1 MKSIAL
7 KLDDDIFTETEQ
19 LAENLNE
26 SRNRYINKALSHF
39 NQLQRE
45 YILTQLLASESQMV
59 SGESLKV
66 LGEFEKLK
74 DHATAI

>member
-1 MKSIAL
+1 MKNIAL
-7 KLDDDIFTETEQ
+7 KLDDDIFVETEELVEQ
-19 LAENLNE
+19 LHE

-39 NQLQRE
+39 NRLQRE
-45 YILTQLLASESQMV
+45 YILTHQLASESKMV

-66 LGEFEKLK
+66 LSEFEKLN